1 MSPANYYEN
10 IVRNQKY
17 NVVNFVP
24 VVLFHQFKQ
33 FSNLFFLLIAISQ
46 FIPVLQVGFM
56 FTYICPLVFVL
67 MMTMMKEFY
76 DELNRY
82 KRDKEVKAINVL
94 I

>member
-1 MSPANYYEN
+1 
-10 IVRNQKY
+10 
-17 NVVNFVP
+17 
-24 VVLFHQFKQ
+24 
-33 FSNLFFLLIAISQ
+33 
-46 FIPVLQVGFM
+46 M